1 MRLES
6 IHAINADKQSEN
18 HSKQNVGTLTDKSTS
33 KVLFEEY
40 LKARL
45 QQVSTPEITR
55 HAENQIAGLLL
66 GYVSPLRITYKSEP
80 ELEISA
86 S

>member
-6 IHAINADKQSEN
+6 IHALNTNEQKKQPQISADTAIGKN
-18 HSKQNVGTLTDKSTS
+18 TP
-33 KVLFEEY
+33 KVLFEDY
-40 LKARL
+40 LKAHI
-45 QQVSTPEITR
+45 QQVSTPAITR
-55 HAENQIAGLLL
+55 HAENQIAGLLM
-66 GYVSPLRITYKSEP
+66 GYITPLRVTYKSEP